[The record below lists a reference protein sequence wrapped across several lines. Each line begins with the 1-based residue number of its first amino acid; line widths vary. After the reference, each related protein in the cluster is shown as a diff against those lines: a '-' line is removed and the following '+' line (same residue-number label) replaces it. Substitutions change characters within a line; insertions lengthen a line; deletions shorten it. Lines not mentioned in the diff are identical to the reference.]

1 MQRYLSVGPQM
12 PCVENALPLAEV
24 RLDENRDERNA
35 MGRPKTP
42 TTSAEL
48 SVQIARVQQ
57 ETQAQLK
64 GLEERRRLATAREN
78 MRRGELVRSYLK
90 GPKGIEL
97 RRILRL
103 IVEPRDHELFDLQEQ
118 QSQKST
124 ASIPPVTGRDEG
136 MSGADSPRKQSL

>member
-1 MQRYLSVGPQM
+1 MQRYLSVGPQV

-78 MRRGELVRSYLK
+78 MRRGELVSSYLK

-97 RRILRL
+97 RRILRFEL
-103 IVEPRDHELFDLQEQ
+103 PRLL
-118 QSQKST
+118 
-124 ASIPPVTGRDEG
+124 
-136 MSGADSPRKQSL
+136 